1 MLLLDSDIKIKET
14 LKSLGVDKAG
24 IEIMASKA
32 KLNFILLKNLK
43 VAAAN
48 ILKQDALSI
57 GADLAVPRGC
67 VSGSLSYVDALLI
80 ASDKH
85 LKLLSKKEL
94 AQPFGLKRV
103 AKELEE
109 ILKIKMPKKV
119 EIMGVLN
126 ANNDS
131 FYPSSR
137 FGFKEAQAN
146 IEKMIEDGADII
158 DIGAISSAPKSIYVG
173 SDEEV
178 KRLKPILQLISEQK
192 LYQKVK
198 FSIDSFDVSSINL
211 ALDSGFSIV
220 NDITGL
226 RDTNVAKLAS
236 AYSASVVIMHML
248 QDPLT
253 MQDNPQY
260 KDVIGEIYD
269 FFEQRVELASSYGIK
284 DIILDVGIG
293 FGKTLKHNL
302 MLIKHHKNFLRLGKP
317 MLIGASRKSMIDK
330 ITPSSVEQRLSGTL
344 TLHLEAIKNGASMIR
359 VHDVKE
365 HYQALKVYEALRGVD
380 L

>member
-1 MLLLDSDIKIKET
+1 MLLLDNKIKIKEALT
-14 LKSLGVDKAG
+14 VLGVDKAG
-24 IEIMASKA
+24 VEIMASKA
-32 KLNFILLKNLK
+32 KLNFILIKNLK
-43 VAAAN
+43 MAAAN

-67 VSGSLSYVDALLI
+67 ASGTLSYVDALLI

-94 AQPFGLKRV
+94 LQPFGLKKI
-103 AKELEE
+103 AKELQD

-146 IEKMIEDGADII
+146 IEKMIEDGASII
-158 DIGAISSAPKSIYVG
+158 DIGAVSSAPKSIYVG
-173 SDEEV
+173 SNEEI
-178 KRLKPILQLISEQK
+178 KRLKPILKLINEQK
-192 LYQKVK
+192 LYQKIK
-198 FSIDSFDVSSINL
+198 FSIDSFDATSINL
-211 ALDSGFSIV
+211 ALDSGFSMV

-226 RDTNVAKLAS
+226 RDENVAKLAL
-236 AYSASVVIMHML
+236 AYKASVVIMHMQ

-253 MQDNPQY
+253 MQNNPHYQ
-260 KDVIGEIYD
+260 DVISEIYD
-269 FFEQRVELASSYGIK
+269 FFQERLEFASSYGIK

-302 MLIKHHKNFLRLGKP
+302 MLLKHHKNFLKLAKP
-317 MLIGASRKSMIDK
+317 MLVGASRKSMIDK
-330 ITPSSVEQRLSGTL
+330 IVPSRIEDRLPATL
-344 TLHLEAIKNGASMIR
+344 TLHLEAVRNGASIIR

-365 HYQALKVYEALRGVD
+365 HFQALKVHEALMGVGI
-380 L
+380 